1 MRGATYGGSPA
12 LAYSMAELLCPTN
25 ADKGCRRRAVAGCPS
40 GNMAEFIPQEVM
52 VIIASC
58 IPVSLTFEGYG
69 TAILKTKLL
78 PLRCASKAWHA
89 AVAVAVKDHPG
100 CSYYCLDEFCVNRPE
115 RVLNY
120 ARVFGG
126 GCRSLRILENC
137 VGTRFPICQA
147 FVEWLGGGLVSL
159 DIHFDRHVTAA
170 QIIELGR
177 LCPRLK
183 QLQVEGNYN
192 DFDEIGINEDNI
204 DELAAGVSAACPL
217 LEKVVLPTWGYSPVE
232 TYAMHFPR
240 LLRLD
245 FTRVDGAYEPPGP
258 WLLDKVEASA
268 NACLNATEC
277 YFDEPDVDGNLP
289 DLPLAETLART
300 SLRSRLTRIEFSP
313 TADVRVSDETLLCL
327 ARGLPAL
334 RDLNLPCERGGL
346 NFHKALCRARP
357 ELTRLGLGWDSRAND
372 ACVRHIC
379 ERLRLESIQLE
390 SGSACTAAIVDI
402 IIASPCGRTLREA
415 EFNYISFMNLA
426 KTLRLVRGCPN
437 LSVLKWSLSEHVYR
451 NLHRDLTAPYR
462 DVPGLS
468 LCSFRELLGILRSR
482 GGRLESYELQGLIK
496 KHS

>member
-1 MRGATYGGSPA
+1 
-12 LAYSMAELLCPTN
+12 
-25 ADKGCRRRAVAGCPS
+25 
-40 GNMAEFIPQEVM
+40 M

-58 IPVSLTFEGYG
+58 IKVSLTFEGN
-69 TAILKTKLL
+69 TFILKTKLL
-78 PLRCASKAWHA
+78 PLRCASKAWRA

-100 CSYYCLDEFCVNRPE
+100 CSYYCLDEFCVNRPA
-115 RVLNY
+115 RFVNY

-126 GCRSLRILENC
+126 GCRSLRIMENC
-137 VGTRFPICQA
+137 VGTRFPMCQA
-147 FVEWLGGGLVSL
+147 FVEWLGGALVSL
-159 DIHFDRHVTAA
+159 DIHFDRYVTAE
-170 QIIELGR
+170 QIIALGR

-183 QLQVEGNYN
+183 QLQVEGNYY
-192 DFDEIGINEDNI
+192 DFDEMGITEDDI

-232 TYAMHFPR
+232 TYAMHFPK
-240 LLRLD
+240 LRCLN
-245 FTRVDGAYEPPGP
+245 FTREEHQAYEPPGP

-268 NACLNATEC
+268 DACLNATEC
-277 YFDEPDVDGNLP
+277 YFDEPDVGAPLP

-300 SLRSRLTRIEFSP
+300 SLRSRLTRIEFTP

-346 NFHKALCRARP
+346 DFHKALCRARP

-402 IIASPCGRTLREA
+402 IIASPCARTLREA
-415 EFNYISFMNLA
+415 EFNDISFMNLA
-426 KTLRLVRGCPN
+426 KMLRLVRGCPN
-437 LSVLKWSLSEHVYR
+437 LSVLRWSLSEHVFS
-451 NLHRDLTAPYR
+451 NLYRDLTAPGDL
-462 DVPGLS
+462 DVALS
-468 LCSFRELLGILRSR
+468 FWNLISLLRSR
-482 GGRLESYELQGLIK
+482 GGRLESYELRDLIK
-496 KHS
+496 KYS

>member
-1 MRGATYGGSPA
+1 
-12 LAYSMAELLCPTN
+12 MAELLCSTN

-40 GNMAEFIPQEVM
+40 GTMAEFIPQEVM

-58 IPVSLTFEGYG
+58 IPVSLWFEGRG
-69 TAILKTKLL
+69 PDAQGVETKLL
-78 PLRCASKAWHA
+78 PLRCASKAWRA

-100 CSYYCLDEFCVNRPE
+100 CGYYVLGASCASRPE
-115 RVLNY
+115 RALDY

-126 GCRSLRILENC
+126 GCRRLTITGNC
-137 VGTRFPICQA
+137 VGTCFPICRA
-147 FVEWLGGGLVSL
+147 FVERLGGGLVSL
-159 DIHFDRHVTAA
+159 DIHFDRDATAA

-177 LCPRLK
+177 LCPRLTK
-183 QLQVEGNYN
+183 LHVEGYGY
-192 DFDEIGINEDNI
+192 DDWEAGITEEDI

-232 TYAMHFPR
+232 TYAMHFPK
-240 LLRLD
+240 LRCLN
-245 FTRVDGAYEPPGP
+245 FTREEHQAYEPPGP
-258 WLLDKVEASA
+258 WLLDKIEASA

-277 YFDEPDVDGNLP
+277 YFDEPDVGAPLP

-346 NFHKALCRARP
+346 DFHKALCRARP

-402 IIASPCGRTLREA
+402 IIASPCARTLREA
-415 EFNYISFMNLA
+415 ELNDISFMNLA

-462 DVPGLS
+462 DVPGPS
-468 LCSFRELLGILRSR
+468 LCSFRDLLGILRSR
-482 GGRLESYELQGLIK
+482 GGRLESYELRGLIK